1 MTATIATSAS
11 WPKVSPLRQR
21 MIDDMRARKLTR
33 HTERSHIHSCKRFAA
48 FLKRSPETATADDVR
63 AFQLSLIEAE
73 GLAIC
78 NRNRIMT
85 GVKFLLKV
93 TLRRHD
99 LAAEIYHIK
108 EPQRVPVVL
117 SADEVKRLLL
127 MAPSLKARTML
138 TISYGCGLRAGEVT
152 RLTVGDID
160 TAQGIIRVVQAKGRK
175 DRNVM
180 LPPDVLVLLR
190 AWWPERSTWDDAGVA
205 PMERWI
211 FPGYGVRKPLTP
223 RQFSRLFREAAT
235 AASIKKPGLT
245 LHSLRHSFATHLLEA
260 GNDIRKIQAVL
271 GHDKL
276 ETTARYTRVATGMI
290 AKIESPLDAL
300 SMPDLR
306 DRKKPARQSKRKKR
320 RPAK

>member
-1 MTATIATSAS
+1 MVVAAAPAHDRRHACSQAR
-11 WPKVSPLRQR
+11 SP
-21 MIDDMRARKLTR
+21 
-33 HTERSHIHSCKRFAA
+33 TERSHIHSCKRFAA

-63 AFQLSLIEAE
+63 AFQLSLIEDE
-73 GLAIC
+73 GLTIC

-99 LAAEIYHIK
+99 LAAEIYHLK
-108 EPQRVPVVL
+108 EPQKVPVVL

-138 TISYGCGLRAGEVT
+138 TISYGCGLRAGEVDAVDASAIS
-152 RLTVGDID
+152 TVRR
-160 TAQGIIRVVQAKGRK
+160 GIIRVVQAKGRK

-180 LPPDVLVLLR
+180 LPPVVLALLR
-190 AWWPERSTWDDAGVA
+190 DWWPERSTWDDAGVV

-235 AASIKKPGLT
+235 AAAQSG
-245 LHSLRHSFATHLLEA
+245 RH
-260 GNDIRKIQAVL
+260 R
-271 GHDKL
+271 
-276 ETTARYTRVATGMI
+276 
-290 AKIESPLDAL
+290 
-300 SMPDLR
+300 SMPV
-306 DRKKPARQSKRKKR
+306 
-320 RPAK
+320 

>member
-1 MTATIATSAS
+1 MTTSS
-11 WPKVSPLRQR
+11 TWPKVSPLRQR
-21 MIDDMRARKLTR
+21 MIDDMRARKLGR
-33 HTERSHIHSCKRFAA
+33 HSERSHIHSCKRFAA

-63 AFQLSLIEAE
+63 AFQLSLIETE
-73 GLAIC
+73 GLTIC

-99 LAAEIYHIK
+99 LAAEIYHLK
-108 EPQRVPVVL
+108 EPQKVPVVL
-117 SADEVKRLLL
+117 APDEVKRILTL
-127 MAPSLKARTML
+127 APSLKARVML

-160 TAQGIIRVVQAKGRK
+160 SAQGIIRVVQAKGRK

-180 LPPDVLVLLR
+180 LPPDVLALLR
-190 AWWPERSTWDDAGVA
+190 EWWIERPTVHDAQMA
-205 PMERWI
+205 RNERWL
-211 FPGYGVRKPLTP
+211 FPGYGKRKSITP
-223 RQFSRLFREAAT
+223 RQFSRLFQEAVT
-235 AASIKKPGLT
+235 AAGVRKPGLT

-260 GNDIRKIQAVL
+260 GTDVRVIQALL

-290 AKIESPLDAL
+290 SAVESPLDQL
-300 SMPDLR
+300 SVPL
-306 DRKKPARQSKRKKR
+306 KKR
-320 RPAK
+320 RSRKDKSSGRS

>member
-1 MTATIATSAS
+1 MTAIISTSAS
-11 WPKVSPLRQR
+11 WPMVSPLRQR
-21 MIDDMRARKLTR
+21 MNDDMRARKLGR
-33 HTERSHIHSCKRFAA
+33 HTERSHIHSCKRFTV

-63 AFQLSLIEAE
+63 AFQLSLIEDE
-73 GLAIC
+73 GLTIC

-108 EPQRVPVVL
+108 EPQKVPVVL

-160 TAQGIIRVVQAKGRK
+160 SAQGIIRVVQAKGRK

-180 LPPDVLVLLR
+180 LPPVVLSLLR
-190 AWWPERSTWDDAGVA
+190 DWWPERSTWDDAGMG

-235 AASIKKPGLT
+235 AAGIRKPGLT

-260 GNDIRKIQAVL
+260 GLDIRKIQALL

-290 AKIESPLDAL
+290 SAIESPLTAL
-300 SMPDLR
+300 SMPELR
-306 DRKKPARQSKRKKR
+306 DRKKPARTRKPRKRSAPK
-320 RPAK
+320 